1 MKPRQMTMVAVVV
14 VLSLMQ
20 MASPALAMDPLEHV
34 LFVPAAGHVDGARGT
49 TWRSDVVL
57 HNPSGGVAAV
67 ELVFLKSGEDNSNP
81 AAHPV
86 TVPPGSSVAL
96 ADVVA
101 QPFGE
106 SESTGAILI
115 RSDVPLMVN
124 SKTFNDS
131 PDGPFGQGI
140 PGFPLSDA
148 LTTGAEARLIQLSR
162 SPSAS
167 TGSRT
172 NVGFAEAGGIGTQLE
187 VSLFAGS
194 GQVLGTVPVTLLPY
208 EHRQINDIFA
218 HVTEGSVSDGFAV
231 IRARSPGAAFFAYA
245 SVVDNNSGDP
255 IYIQA
260 RGTPD
265 WISEPGV
272 WMPTDLTGVSVFSLA
287 TDPYDTS
294 RVFVGTRGHGLHI
307 SEDWGA
313 RWSRVTTGLVEDE
326 VLAVAFSR
334 PVAGTVF
341 AGTWHQE
348 TGNWSGGIYRSID
361 GGETWS
367 KKQSA
372 YVRAIAVHPEDE
384 NVVLVATQGNWVYR
398 SADGGQNW
406 TTSSDGMGSRYVKSL
421 AFAETSP
428 EVVFAA
434 TENGIDM
441 SDNGGIS
448 WSHSGLSYFF
458 ESIAVH
464 PENSTI
470 VYTSR
475 SVMNGGTLYVSL
487 DGGQSWAEVEAAPP
501 FVRCVMFDPSPPHTL
516 YVGTSDSGVFAQIPG
531 VGWMA
536 LNDGLTDLRI
546 NALAM
551 TTGTPRFLYAGT
563 TGDWEAIGDGAVFV
577 MQLP

>member
-1 MKPRQMTMVAVVV
+1 MKPRQMAMVALGV

-20 MASPALAMDPLEHV
+20 MAEPVRAMGLLEHV
-34 LFVPAAGHVDGARGT
+34 LFVPAAAHVDGTGET

-57 HNPSGGVAAV
+57 HNPGGGEAAV
-67 ELVFLKSGEDNSNP
+67 ELVYFKSGEYNSSP

-86 TVPPGSSVAL
+86 TVPPGSSVRL
-96 ADVVA
+96 ADVVE

-106 SESTGAILI
+106 TESTGAILI
-115 RSDVPLMVN
+115 RSDQPLMVS

-131 PDGPFGQGI
+131 PDGSFGQLI
-140 PGFPLSDA
+140 PGFPMLDA

-162 SPSAS
+162 SSYAL
-167 TGSRT
+167 TGFRT
-172 NVGFAEAGGIGTQLE
+172 NVGFAEAGGVGTQLE

-194 GQVLGTVPVTLLPY
+194 GQALGTVPVTLFPY
-208 EHRQINDIFA
+208 EHRQINDIFRW
-218 HVTEGSVSDGFAV
+218 VTEDSVSDGFAV

-245 SVVDNNSGDP
+245 SVVDNLSGDP
-255 IYIQA
+255 IYIPA
-260 RGTPD
+260 KVTPD
-265 WISEPGV
+265 WISKTGV
-272 WMPTDLTGVSVFSLA
+272 WMPTDLTEVSVYSLA

-294 RVFVGTRGHGLHI
+294 RVFVGTKGHGLQI

-313 RWSRVTTGLVEDE
+313 RWSRVSTGLEEDE

-334 PVAGTVF
+334 PVADTVF

-348 TGNWSGGIYRSID
+348 PGNWRGGIYRSVD

-372 YVRAIAVHPEDE
+372 HVRAIAVHPEDE
-384 NVVLVATQGNWVYR
+384 RVVLAATQGHWVYR
-398 SADGGQNW
+398 SEDGGQHW
-406 TTSSDGMGSRYVKSL
+406 TTSSDGMGNRYVKSL

-434 TENGIDM
+434 TENGIDV
-441 SDNGGIS
+441 SNNGGIS
-448 WSHSGLSYFF
+448 WSHAGLSSFF

-464 PENSTI
+464 PGDSTI

-475 SVMNGGTLYVSL
+475 AVMNSGILFVSR
-487 DGGQSWAEVEAAPP
+487 DGGQNWSEVEAAPP
-501 FVRCVMFDPSPPHTL
+501 KVRCVMFDPSPPHTL
-516 YVGTSDSGVFAQIPG
+516 YVGTADNGVFAQIPG
-531 VGWMA
+531 GAWIA
-536 LNDGLTDLRI
+536 LNEGLTDLRI

-563 TGDWEAIGDGAVFV
+563 AGDWVAIGDGAVFV

>member
-1 MKPRQMTMVAVVV
+1 MKLKQVTMVALGV
-14 VLSLMQ
+14 VLWLMQ
-20 MASPALAMDPLEHV
+20 MAGPAPAMDPVEHV
-34 LFVPAAGHVDGARGT
+34 FFVPAAAHINGTGGT

-57 HNPSGGVAAV
+57 HNPGGGEAAV
-67 ELVFLKSGEDNSNP
+67 ELMFLKSGEDNSNP

-86 TVPPGSSVAL
+86 TVPSESSVRL

-101 QPFGE
+101 QPIGE
-106 SESTGAILI
+106 SGSTGAILV
-115 RSDVPLMVN
+115 RSDEPLMVN

-131 PDGPFGQGI
+131 PDGTFGQVI
-140 PGFPLSDA
+140 PGFPMSDA
-148 LTTGAEARLIQLSR
+148 LRTGVEARLIQLSR
-162 SPSAS
+162 SPSSS

-172 NVGFAEAGGIGTQLE
+172 NVGFAEAGGVGSQLE
-187 VSLFAGS
+187 VTLFAGS
-194 GQVLGTVPVTLLPY
+194 GQMLGTVPVTLLPY
-208 EHRQINDIFA
+208 EHTQINDIFGQ
-218 HVTEGSVSDGFAV
+218 VTEDPVSDGFAV

-245 SVVDNNSGDP
+245 SVVDNTSGDP
-255 IYIQA
+255 IYIPA
-260 RGTPD
+260 RVTPD

-272 WMPTDLTGVSVFSLA
+272 WMPTDLTEVSVYSLA

-294 RVFVGTRGHGLHI
+294 RVFVGTKGHGLQI

-313 RWSRVTTGLVEDE
+313 RWSRVSTGLEEDE

-334 PVAGTVF
+334 PAAGTVF

-348 TGNWSGGIYRSID
+348 TDNWRGGIYRSVD

-372 YVRAIAVHPEDE
+372 HVRAIAVHPEDGG
-384 NVVLVATQGNWVYR
+384 VVLVATQGHWVYR
-398 SADGGQNW
+398 SVDGGQNW
-406 TTSSDGMGSRYVKSL
+406 TTSSDGMGNRYVKSL

-434 TENGIDM
+434 TENGIDV

-448 WSHSGLSYFF
+448 WSHSGLSNFL

-464 PENSTI
+464 PGNSTI

-475 SVMNGGTLYVSL
+475 AVMNGGTLYVSQ
-487 DGGQSWAEVEAAPP
+487 DGGQNWSEVETAPP
-501 FVRCVMFDPSPPHTL
+501 MVRCVMFDPSPPHTV
-516 YVGTSDSGVFAQIPG
+516 YVGTADNGVFAQTPG
-531 VGWMA
+531 GEWIA
-536 LNDGLTDLRI
+536 LNEGLTDLRI

-551 TTGTPRFLYAGT
+551 TTGTPKFLYAGT
-563 TGDWEAIGDGAVFV
+563 AGDWEAIGDGAVFV